1 MREKVNRASR
11 RVWAETAR
19 RLLNCK
25 RRSREMWGLM
35 CFGKNEAEDRL
46 NQNITRRGGAPCND
60 PARSVLCGGG
70 FHRKR
75 DFSLY
80 NVWQREGARRTL
92 KRETEFFCFHRAS
105 VLQVF
110 SACERGE
117 RFTGKNI
124 LRMMDTLK
132 HLKYPK
138 HLKTPK
144 QANTYAH
151 CGFKLLF

>member
-1 MREKVNRASR
+1 MRDKVNRASR

-25 RRSREMWGLM
+25 RRSRKMWGLM

-80 NVWQREGARRTL
+80 NMLAARGCKTDFKTRDGVFLFSQGICLVSFLGLREGRVFC
-92 KRETEFFCFHRAS
+92 REEHIESDGYIKTS
-105 VLQVF
+105 
-110 SACERGE
+110 
-117 RFTGKNI
+117 KNSETSKCI
-124 LRMMDTLK
+124 CALW
-132 HLKYPK
+132 
-138 HLKTPK
+138 
-144 QANTYAH
+144 
-151 CGFKLLF
+151 F

>member
-1 MREKVNRASR
+1 
-11 RVWAETAR
+11 
-19 RLLNCK
+19 
-25 RRSREMWGLM
+25 M
-35 CFGKNEAEDRL
+35 CFGKNEAEDQL

-60 PARSVLCGGG
+60 PARSVLCGVG

-80 NVWQREGARRTL
+80 NMLAARGCKTDFKTRDGVFL
-92 KRETEFFCFHRAS
+92 FCFHRAS

-124 LRMMDTLK
+124 LRMMDT
-132 HLKYPK
+132 
-138 HLKTPK
+138 
-144 QANTYAH
+144 
-151 CGFKLLF
+151 